1 MTDLPALTHD
11 TGSGVFR
18 VTLDEDTVGL
28 TVEGKPRLDE
38 WVAYGNGI
46 KRVGEVW
53 GYVWGDFLNA
63 FEKEFGNLWYQFV
76 DASDYV
82 KGTSLN
88 YKRVTRVFPPDK
100 RRLGRVDISHLVR
113 LSWDTYT
120 DEDREMYLD
129 RVEEE
134 GMTSNELNQLLSP
147 KPEAIE
153 FEGYIEGSVDLR
165 LDYIAVPPGTPF
177 GKYKVK
183 LTPITTSPPE

>member
-18 VTLDEDTVGL
+18 VTLDEDAVGL
-28 TVEGKPRLDE
+28 TVEGEPKLDE

-46 KRVGEVW
+46 QHVGVVW

-63 FEKEFGNLWYQFV
+63 FEDTFPDLDWHQFV
-76 DASDYV
+76 DASDYT
-82 KGTSLN
+82 KGTSSN

-120 DEDREMYLD
+120 DEEREMYLN
-129 RVEEE
+129 RVEQE
-134 GMTSNELNQLLSP
+134 GLTCNELYQLLSP

-153 FEGYIEGSVDLR
+153 LEGTVRLWRDALYLLDIGNVDIPDGRYKLK
-165 LDYIAVPPGTPF
+165 LLPLLPP
-177 GKYKVK
+177 K
-183 LTPITTSPPE
+183 